1 MVVVRDEAVNGLEK
15 KWDCFRESVCTGF
28 EKLARRCFG
37 VDPRWLVLA
46 GVRRRDRRGRI
57 RGNCVGWCSCSW
69 LGYAVDASI
78 DDTQC
83 VTYIRLSNL
92 R

>member
-1 MVVVRDEAVNGLEK
+1 MDLVKN
-15 KWDCFRESVCTGF
+15 WDFYCESVCTGF

-37 VDPRWLVLA
+37 VDWRGMAWA
-46 GVRRRDRRGRI
+46 GVHRRDRRGRI

-78 DDTQC
+78 DDTQS